1 MNDKK
6 IILPLLMKL
15 KNKIRFAIGF
25 TLLLMLAVWLI
36 FVFVV
41 DPEYPVS
48 SQLLIEESASTTQ
61 HQALEGKRIDSQTME
76 AYAAFIKSPEV
87 LELVRKNLELKS
99 SISDLQEQ
107 VGVSYTSNSPVLT
120 VTVSS
125 ESNHQ
130 SIEIADTLAFAFQ
143 NEVRNSLK
151 ADNVTIISQASPQDG
166 SGDSNRNGLMSALIA
181 AAVSGFL
188 LSIFTAIGISAV
200 KAAANAKNRDI
211 RKKEDQ
217 LQTVFK

>member
-6 IILPLLMKL
+6 IILPLLMTL
-15 KNKIRFAIGF
+15 KNQIRFAIGF
-25 TLLLMLAVWLI
+25 VLLLMLAVWLI
-36 FVFVV
+36 FVFIV
-41 DPEYPVS
+41 DPEYQAS
-48 SQLLIEESASTTQ
+48 SQLLIEESAPAIQ
-61 HQALEGKRIDSQTME
+61 HQAVESMRIDSQTIE

-87 LELVRKNLELKS
+87 LELVRKNLELNS
-99 SISDLQEQ
+99 SITDLQGQ
-107 VGVSYTSNSPVLT
+107 VHVSYTSTSPVLT
-120 VTVSS
+120 VIVSS

-151 ADNVTIISQASPQDG
+151 ADNVTIISKASSQEQ
-166 SGDSNRNGLMSALIA
+166 SGGAKRNGLIFALA
-181 AAVSGFL
+181 TAAVSGFL
-188 LSIFTAIGISAV
+188 FSIFTGFGINAV
-200 KAAANAKNRDI
+200 KTAANAKNRDI